1 VFCILL
7 ILANFASTDS
17 STQFRETPYGEMG
30 FYGDFAC
37 FQGDSSRYYGA
48 EAGVSFS
55 PFRYTDVGIGFSLM
69 SGNDQTFTFVNGRL
83 GLFSPAV
90 WKLRALCG
98 MSVGIQ
104 VTAPDMYMFDCD
116 WPGRDDA
123 TGGWILPFC
132 GLGFQL
138 EEGDSGFSLSIDS
151 RIFFTD
157 HEIRRISSGI
167 VLSKSISSE

>member
-1 VFCILL
+1 MFCILL
-7 ILANFASTDS
+7 ILAGFASTDS
-17 STQFRETPYGEMG
+17 HIQSREIPYGEIG
-30 FYGDFAC
+30 FYGDFTC
-37 FQGDSSRYYGA
+37 FQGDCSRYYGA
-48 EAGVSFS
+48 ETGVSFS

-69 SGNDQTFTFVNGRL
+69 SGNNQTFTFINGRF
-83 GLFSPAV
+83 GLFSSAV

-104 VTAPDMYMFDCD
+104 VTAPDMYMSDSY

-123 TGGWILPFC
+123 TEGWTLPYC

-138 EEGDSGFSLSIDS
+138 RESDSGYSVSVDS

-167 VLSKSISSE
+167 FMSKSIYSE